1 MTMSTRDGRTRHLVC
16 HDYGMGG
23 MWWWVWAA
31 SPEEVVTT
39 FAETEVVTEPEL
51 IARAR
56 EWDLHEADVDDP
68 AKDDVS
74 LSEMRAR
81 RDRQRRRPG
90 FGALAGHERVY
101 LRTPGDWDPSAEEP
115 DGAGDD
121 GFADYVFLTEH
132 GPDGRRI
139 RQVEIRPDGEA
150 VASDETVFPLNPPI
164 DLYDPALVPMVIDAA
179 EFEEAWRRARFW
191 TDADWG

>member
-1 MTMSTRDGRTRHLVC
+1 MTMSTRDGKTRHLVC

-23 MWWWVWAA
+23 VWWWIWAA

-39 FAETEVVTEPEL
+39 FAETEVVTDPEQV
-51 IARAR
+51 AKA
-56 EWDLHEADVDDP
+56 EDWDLDEADVDDP
-68 AKDDVS
+68 ARDDVS
-74 LSEMRAR
+74 LESLRAKR
-81 RDRQRRRPG
+81 ERQRRLPG
-90 FGALAGHERVY
+90 FGALAGRERVH
-101 LRTPGDWDPSAEEP
+101 LRAPGDWDLDSEDP

-150 VASDETVFPLNPPI
+150 VASDETVWPLNPPV
-164 DLYDPALVPMVIDAA
+164 DLYNPALLPKVIDAA

-191 TDADWG
+191 TDADWD